1 MWDALTEICRR
12 ESRTVHEICTLVSR
26 HRRDLSLTAALRVF
40 IVSYFRSAATEEGHD
55 KAGHGQFPLTV
66 LAAQSGLDDDG
77 DTHVPGDGRD
87 PV

>member
-1 MWDALTEICRR
+1 MWDALEELCRR

-40 IVSYFRSAATEEGHD
+40 IVSYFRAAATEEGHE

-66 LAAQSGLDDDG
+66 LAVQSGLGDDADPQDG
-77 DTHVPGDGRD
+77 GAGD

>member
-1 MWDALTEICRR
+1 MWDALGEICRR
-12 ESRTVHEICTLVSR
+12 ESRTIHQICTLVSQ

-66 LAAQSGLDDDG
+66 LAAQSGLDEGDDAQDVG
-77 DTHVPGDGRD
+77 D